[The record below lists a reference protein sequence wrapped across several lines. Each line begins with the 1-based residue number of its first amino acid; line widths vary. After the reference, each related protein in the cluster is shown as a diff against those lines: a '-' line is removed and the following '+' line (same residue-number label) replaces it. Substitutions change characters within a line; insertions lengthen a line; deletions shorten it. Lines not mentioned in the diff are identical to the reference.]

1 MTGTLYYSHLPS
13 IAQNRKPP
21 LIQPPHPLSIIPIL
35 RKSSYFALPHLKN
48 PSLLL
53 NRATQVR
60 GGNDLI
66 RVIDLNHSFKIG
78 KKGKEKQVPVLKGL
92 TFEVTEGEI
101 VSIVGKSGSGKSTLL
116 HILAGFLTPA
126 SGEIVVN
133 GVPTSS
139 FTETEH
145 AKFRLDHFGFVF
157 QNFQLMPGLTA
168 FENVELPLKLKGIN
182 KGERRKKVA
191 ELMRQVGLTDVQGH
205 YPNELSGGQQQ
216 RVSIARAL
224 ITDPPIIFADE
235 PTGSLDSE
243 TEKDVLLLI
252 HSLNKTRGI
261 TFVLITHDDEVAQ
274 IADKVFRM
282 RDGELVEGGEQF
294 AI

>member
-1 MTGTLYYSHLPS
+1 MIS
-13 IAQNRKPP
+13 
-21 LIQPPHPLSIIPIL
+21 
-35 RKSSYFALPHLKN
+35 
-48 PSLLL
+48 
-53 NRATQVR
+53 VR
-60 GGNDLI
+60 N
-66 RVIDLNHSFKIG
+66 LNHSFKIG

-92 TFEVTEGEI
+92 TFDVADGEI

-116 HILAGFLTPA
+116 HIMAGFLTPE
-126 SGEIVVN
+126 SGEISVQ
-133 GVPTSS
+133 GIQTSS
-139 FTETEH
+139 FNEVES

-168 FENVELPLKLKGIN
+168 FENVELPLTLKGIS
-182 KGERRKKVA
+182 KSERQKKVKD
-191 ELMRQVGLTDVQGH
+191 LMQNVGLTDVQDH

-243 TEKDVLLLI
+243 TEQDVLLLI
-252 HSLNKTRGI
+252 QSLNKTRGI
-261 TFVLITHDDEVAQ
+261 TFVIITHDDEVAQ
-274 IADKVFRM
+274 TANRVYRM
-282 RDGELVEGGEQF
+282 HDGELTEGGVQH